1 MRLEICNNNGKQYF
15 RIVESIRVENST
27 TKTKVNRKKIIK
39 NIGPVSRFDD
49 GKPNFVERVKTSY
62 TAGAPIIEELKPYL
76 NKDIKRDI
84 YDIRLHEGTD
94 ECVSN
99 PKLMASAI
107 FERLFEE
114 LDLSQLVRTYKN
126 KYDCSFDVFGF
137 LKTLVFGRILKPAS
151 KISTVS
157 QSDNYFTPLIKGK
170 VEPFNVYETLD
181 FIYKHKSAFFNRIN
195 TSMMKKFG
203 RTTSYVYY
211 DVANF
216 FFETDEADEDPEDLR
231 HQGVSKEE
239 RDLPI
244 VQMGLLMDEQ
254 GCPISVEAFPGNR
267 LDHLTL
273 QKAFENSVSKL
284 GNEQNRYIYVCDK
297 GIGRGDNLGYAVAN
311 GNGYLT
317 SKSVRGSK
325 NEDKAWILDSTGY
338 TVTSDNFKYKSRI
351 ITKKLSVPGKEEP
364 IVTSEKQVTYWSRA
378 YYERERN
385 EKKQFYEL
393 VEQILQSPENF
404 RVTKLQR
411 GLLKKYAKKTL
422 VNTSSGEV
430 IDANVLRAELDMKK
444 LQEDMDLMGY
454 YTIITSEINMDD
466 LSIINKYRDLV
477 EIEDQFRVMKS
488 TLDTRPIFVRNKDH
502 IIAHLSICAIAL
514 LLIRLIQRQ
523 IKKNNPKESINEKDK
538 NLFEF
543 GLSANRIQ
551 EALNKWTADKLGDKY
566 YRFAGI
572 NDPDLK
578 LILDSFD
585 IQIPKKCF
593 TLAELKHFKF
603 MANMSL

>member
-1 MRLEICNNNGKQYF
+1 
-15 RIVESIRVENST
+15 
-27 TKTKVNRKKIIK
+27 
-39 NIGPVSRFDD
+39 
-49 GKPNFVERVKTSY
+49 
-62 TAGAPIIEELKPYL
+62 
-76 NKDIKRDI
+76 
-84 YDIRLHEGTD
+84 
-94 ECVSN
+94 
-99 PKLMASAI
+99 
-107 FERLFEE
+107 
-114 LDLSQLVRTYKN
+114 
-126 KYDCSFDVFGF
+126 
-137 LKTLVFGRILKPAS
+137 
-151 KISTVS
+151 
-157 QSDNYFTPLIKGK
+157 
-170 VEPFNVYETLD
+170 
-181 FIYKHKSAFFNRIN
+181 
-195 TSMMKKFG
+195 
-203 RTTSYVYY
+203 
-211 DVANF
+211 
-216 FFETDEADEDPEDLR
+216 
-231 HQGVSKEE
+231 
-239 RDLPI
+239 
-244 VQMGLLMDEQ
+244 
-254 GCPISVEAFPGNR
+254 
-267 LDHLTL
+267 
-273 QKAFENSVSKL
+273 
-284 GNEQNRYIYVCDK
+284 
-297 GIGRGDNLGYAVAN
+297 
-311 GNGYLT
+311 
-317 SKSVRGSK
+317 
-325 NEDKAWILDSTGY
+325 
-338 TVTSDNFKYKSRI
+338 
-351 ITKKLSVPGKEEP
+351 
-364 IVTSEKQVTYWSRA
+364 
-378 YYERERN
+378 
-385 EKKQFYEL
+385 L

-422 VNTSSGEV
+422 VNTSSGEL

-466 LSIINKYRDLV
+466 LSIINKYKDLV